1 MKHCCQKLAA
11 WGCLRLPQCGEKS
24 SSYGAQSLFL
34 GFEFKKKLRCK
45 MKKQDALQEGT
56 FDKLYSTFKHI
67 IKKFF
72 DRRLK
77 LNFK

>member
-1 MKHCCQKLAA
+1 
-11 WGCLRLPQCGEKS
+11 
-24 SSYGAQSLFL
+24 
-34 GFEFKKKLRCK
+34 